1 MPVPEIVHR
10 LVDRFEEDRKTYRSS
25 TYKEEWIRQDFIDP
39 LFEALGWRWWG
50 PKGFTTP
57 FCAVDLREGGVFLY
71 CMRSPEGRDFWGRGV
86 FREIVVPERIVFAMS
101 FADAGGNVVPATHYG
116 MSPEWPLETLLTVAF
131 EEAAGKTRATLRYE
145 GVPPGADR
153 DGTRQGWSE
162 SLERLGEYLAKA

>member
-1 MPVPEIVHR
+1 MKNGDDPGAGRSDLAVTRVFDAPRELVFGAWTEPER
-10 LVDRFEEDRKTYRSS
+10 LKH
-25 TYKEEWIRQDFIDP
+25 
-39 LFEALGWRWWG
+39 WWG
-50 PKGFTTP
+50 PRGYTVP
-57 FCAVDLREGGVFLY
+57 YCEIDLREGGVFLY

-101 FADAGGNVVPATHYG
+101 FADAEGNAVQATHYG

-131 EEAAGKTRATLRYE
+131 EEEAGKTRVTLRYE

-162 SLERLGEYLAKA
+162 SLESLGEYLAKA

>member
-1 MPVPEIVHR
+1 MTNGDDPDVGWQDLAVTRVFAAPREVVFRAWTEPER
-10 LVDRFEEDRKTYRSS
+10 LK
-25 TYKEEWIRQDFIDP
+25 
-39 LFEALGWRWWG
+39 RWWG

-86 FREIVVPERIVFAMS
+86 FRQIVVPERIVFAMS
-101 FADAGGNVVPATHYG
+101 FADAEGNAVPATHYG

-131 EEAAGKTRATLRYE
+131 EEEAGKTRVTLRYE
-145 GVPPGADR
+145 GVPPGADG

-162 SLERLGEYLAKA
+162 MLDGLAEYLPKA